1 MVSTS
6 LGTNGKFIDVQTLPA
21 TGIYLILLNPSSTL
35 TGSVTLFLYAVPPDQ
50 TSTIT
55 IGGPAVTVS
64 TTVPGQNASLSF
76 SGTAGQKISL
86 NATGATF
93 TGCYYMS
100 ILNPDG
106 TALVN
111 NAGACS
117 PTYFSDALTLPASGT
132 YTIVVNPG
140 GTTTGSITLQLYAVP
155 ADGAG
160 TITIGGPAVTVTTTV
175 PGQNGSLTFSGTA
188 GQRIS
193 LYVTAISSSLGCP
206 YFSIVNPD
214 GTILVAP
221 GISCATT
228 FFTDVKTLPA
238 TGTYTVVMNPSGAV
252 VGSATFS
259 VYDVPPDASGTITI
273 GGLAVTVTTMVPG
286 QNGSLTFSGTA
297 GQRISLYVTAI
308 SSSLGCPY
316 FSIVNPDGT
325 ILVAPGISC
334 ATTFFTDVKTL
345 PATGTYTVVMNP
357 SGAVVGSAT
366 FSVYDVPPDASGTIT
381 IGGLAVTVTTMVPGQ
396 NASLTFSGT
405 AGQQATVHVTGNT
418 MGCETTSLLK
428 PDGSALT
435 SVYSCSAGSNLTMQS
450 LPTTGSYSISVDPG
464 GTNIGSISLAVSSP

>member
-286 QNGSLTFSGTA
+286 QN
-297 GQRISLYVTAI
+297 
-308 SSSLGCPY
+308 
-316 FSIVNPDGT
+316 
-325 ILVAPGISC
+325 
-334 ATTFFTDVKTL
+334 
-345 PATGTYTVVMNP
+345 
-357 SGAVVGSAT
+357 
-366 FSVYDVPPDASGTIT
+366 
-381 IGGLAVTVTTMVPGQ
+381 
-396 NASLTFSGT
+396 ASLTFSGT